1 MHLQKLSCS
10 HKPIRFFAIPKND
23 KIDFRLH
30 EFQRL
35 CGHNQMI
42 IEYPFAQLSNSDFCA
57 KSQLALKGCVIL
69 WSDRIAWVLFKAQLQ
84 NILSVFFHQLQ
95 RLDFFLFFKKQ
106 KKKHGRRNHLLSVLS
121 NVNRFQR
128 IFEAPHFICS
138 FQARGQ
144 M

>member
-30 EFQRL
+30 EFQHF

-42 IEYPFAQLSNSDFCA
+42 IEYPFAQLPNSDFCA
-57 KSQLALKGCVIL
+57 NSPLALKGCVIL

-84 NILSVFFHQLQ
+84 NIQRSQLWRFFANWAIFGVKLATTFLQ
-95 RLDFFLFFKKQ
+95 KSPAKF
-106 KKKHGRRNHLLSVLS
+106 GRFSA
-121 NVNRFQR
+121 
-128 IFEAPHFICS
+128 I
-138 FQARGQ
+138 
-144 M
+144 